1 MYGATVEPIEDARSD
16 DERLAAFEERIAK
29 GEKIEPGD
37 WMPDEYRRQLIRMIS
52 QHAHS
57 EIVGML
63 PEGAFITRAPNLQ
76 RKLILLAKVQDEA
89 GHGQYLYHA
98 AETLG
103 ATREDMIDAL
113 LSGKAKYSSI
123 FNYPTL
129 SWADMGSIGW
139 LVDGAAILNQSML
152 AKCSY
157 GPYSRAMIRIC
168 AEENF
173 HKRQG
178 QDIVMTLAQG
188 APEQKVMM
196 QDSLNRW
203 WWPTL
208 MMFGPHD
215 SDSPNSGVLIRWGI
229 KTKTNDELRQMFI
242 NQMVPDLQTLGLTLP
257 DADLRYDG
265 ASGNWIVG
273 KIDWDEF
280 WRVVKGD
287 GPCNAERMQARQK
300 AHDDGLWVREA
311 LAAYAENYEM
321 SSS

>member
-1 MYGATVEPIEDARSD
+1 MYGATVEPLEDSRA
-16 DERLAAFEERIAK
+16 DEAKLAAFEARIAR

-63 PEGAFITRAPNLQ
+63 PEGAFIARAPSLR

-103 ATREDMIDAL
+103 ATREAMIEAL

-129 SWADMGSIGW
+129 SWADMGAIGW

-178 QDIVMTLAQG
+178 QDIVITLATG
-188 APEQKVMM
+188 TPEQKAMM
-196 QDSLNRW
+196 QNSLNRW
-203 WWPTL
+203 WPPTL

-215 SDSPNSGVLIRWGI
+215 SDSPNSGVLTRWGI

-242 NQMVPDLQTLGLTLP
+242 NQMVPDLLALGLTIP
-257 DADLRYDG
+257 DPDLRYDE
-265 ASGNWIVG
+265 ASGNWLVG

-287 GPCNAERMQARQK
+287 GPCNAERMEARRA
-300 AHDDGLWVREA
+300 AHADGRWVREA
-311 LAAYAENYEM
+311 MAAYADKYAQDGR
-321 SSS
+321 